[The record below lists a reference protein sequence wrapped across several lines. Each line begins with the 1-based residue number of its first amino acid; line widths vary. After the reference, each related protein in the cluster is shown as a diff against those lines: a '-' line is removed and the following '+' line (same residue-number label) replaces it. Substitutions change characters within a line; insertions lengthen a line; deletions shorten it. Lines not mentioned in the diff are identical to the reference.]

1 MTTEEVRIEIEK
13 VFVRECARRGMF
25 GLTRDDAGKEFST
38 LFGRTTVIAV
48 ILYVVAYMIVL
59 KSQLFAV
66 WKREVEALWQSSRYG
81 TWVWWIETA
90 KKWQKG
96 DATVVTDGVVGYE
109 SVDESKQIIKAA
121 MVRQN
126 GRSISV
132 YVAKGTDAELSP
144 LAADELTAF
153 QSYLN
158 NVKPLGINVLAISL
172 PADSIEVSGE
182 VVYSNE
188 LLQNEMKDAVKD
200 RLNEYF
206 RSLSFGATVYVAQ
219 MIEEVMSIDGV
230 VDTALTMKVN
240 GEVIEREKVLP
251 AGYGVADVANVVV
264 KNNSIIRRYVAN
276 R

>member
-25 GLTRDDAGKEFST
+25 GLTREDVNKEFSS

-48 ILYVVAYMIVL
+48 ILYVVAFMIAL
-59 KSQLFAV
+59 KSQLFAS

-81 TWVWWIETA
+81 TWAWWIATA

-96 DATVVTDGVVGYE
+96 DATEVIDGVVGYE
-109 SVDESKQIIKAA
+109 SVDESKRIIKAA

-132 YVAKGTDAELSP
+132 YVAKGTDELSP
-144 LAADELTAF
+144 LSADELGAF
-153 QSYLN
+153 QAYLN

-188 LLQNEMKDAVKD
+188 LLQDEMKDAVKD

-206 RSLSFGATVYVAQ
+206 KSLSFGATVYVAQ

-230 VDTALTMKVN
+230 VDAALAMKVN